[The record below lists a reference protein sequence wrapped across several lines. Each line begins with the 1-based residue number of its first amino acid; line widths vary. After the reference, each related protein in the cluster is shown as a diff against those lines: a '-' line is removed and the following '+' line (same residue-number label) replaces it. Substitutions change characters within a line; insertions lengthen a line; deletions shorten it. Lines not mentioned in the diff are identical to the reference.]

1 MARRSI
7 LAAATVA
14 FLAFGANATPCR
26 PTSASTSSITLVESS
41 STVTAETSSSIT
53 IAETSSTAV
62 VETSTTLVESSSATA
77 SSSTLAETSSST
89 TLAETSTTTLAETS
103 TTSQAPVCTATQ
115 ALVNPSFDDGDGSP
129 WTGVSSSRS
138 EESPRTGRYNLRYSF
153 DPWSQASTI
162 SQTLTNL
169 EGNYEIE
176 FYYRAV
182 SWVPWTGTI
191 STDFYC
197 TITPKVGDTE
207 LPEVWF
213 TNQGPY
219 SWTAGSALWT
229 NPSET
234 GTVAE
239 VEVSL
244 EIYCSGEF
252 DSNIIALDD
261 VTFTRVCESPPA

>member
-26 PTSASTSSITLVESS
+26 PTGAATSSTTLAESS
-41 STVTAETSSSIT
+41 STVITETSSTT
-53 IAETSSTAV
+53 IAETSSIV
-62 VETSTTLVESSSATA
+62 VIETSTTLVESSSVTA

-89 TLAETSTTTLAETS
+89 TLAETSATTLAETS
-103 TTSQAPVCTATQ
+103 TTSQAPVCTVTQ

-153 DPWSQASTI
+153 DPWSEASTI
-162 SQTLTNL
+162 SQTVTNL
-169 EGNYEIE
+169 EGNYKIE
-176 FYYRAV
+176 FYYRVV
-182 SWVPWTGTI
+182 SWVPWIGTV
-191 STDFYC
+191 STNFYC
-197 TITPKVGDTE
+197 TITPKIGDTE

-213 TNQGPY
+213 TNSGPY
-219 SWTAGSALWT
+219 SWTAASALWT
-229 NPSET
+229 NSSET
-234 GTVAE
+234 GAVDE

-261 VTFTRVCESPPA
+261 VTFTRVCDAPPA

>member
-26 PTSASTSSITLVESS
+26 PTSAATSSTTLVESS
-41 STVTAETSSSIT
+41 STVITETSSSTT
-53 IAETSSTAV
+53 IAETSSIAV
-62 VETSTTLVESSSATA
+62 VETSTTLAESSSVTA

-103 TTSQAPVCTATQ
+103 TTSQAPVCTVTQ
-115 ALVNPSFDDGDGSP
+115 ALVNPSFDDDDGSP

-138 EESPRTGRYNLRYSF
+138 EESPRTGRYNL
-153 DPWSQASTI
+153 
-162 SQTLTNL
+162 
-169 EGNYEIE
+169 
-176 FYYRAV
+176 
-182 SWVPWTGTI
+182 WVPWTGT
-191 STDFYC
+191 TFTEFYC

-213 TNQGPY
+213 TDSGPY
-219 SWTAGSALWT
+219 TWTAGSALWT

-244 EIYCSGEF
+244 KIFCNGEF

-261 VTFTRVCESPPA
+261 VTFTRVCDTPPA